1 MKRYVTYLITYLG
14 DKLPK
19 FYIGSTSE
27 ERAWNKGIAMSE
39 ESKKKLS
46 ESKKGK
52 KASEETKKKLSEMKK
67 GKPKSLETKEK
78 MRLAWI
84 ERRKK
89 KEETNENN

>member
-1 MKRYVTYLITYLG
+1 MTYLG

-27 ERAWNKGIAMSE
+27 
-39 ESKKKLS
+39 
-46 ESKKGK
+46 GK
-52 KASEETKKKLSEMKK
+52 KASEETKKKLSDLKK
-67 GKPKSLETKEK
+67 GKPKSPETKEK

-89 KEETNENN
+89 KEENENN